1 MKKAFK
7 CLISSILIFA
17 MVVTTGISSKAA
29 ELKDGTVSQASVQT
43 SEAELCGSNAKGGI
57 TTHSWKRWI
66 ATNSTWHFY
75 SIYAVYE
82 IPDKLKNAEW
92 TISNKQIAKVVK
104 TKNGMAIRTGKKTGT
119 VVVQTKYRSESET
132 VVYKINIQVVKALSA
147 YKGKSVKAELV
158 ELDSDYMM
166 VCYMLYNGTDKERRY
181 NNNRK
186 LKKYENGKW
195 KTVAEKNITWTNWYD
210 LPAHSRKYVTFNLG
224 DHYDLSKLKKGTY
237 RLYVGYGKK
246 YITFKTK

>member
-1 MKKAFK
+1 
-7 CLISSILIFA
+7 
-17 MVVTTGISSKAA
+17 
-29 ELKDGTVSQASVQT
+29 
-43 SEAELCGSNAKGGI
+43 
-57 TTHSWKRWI
+57 
-66 ATNSTWHFY
+66 
-75 SIYAVYE
+75 
-82 IPDKLKNAEW
+82 
-92 TISNKQIAKVVK
+92 
-104 TKNGMAIRTGKKTGT
+104 MAIRTGKKTGT
-119 VVVQTKYRSESET
+119 VVVQTKYRSESGT
-132 VVYKINIQVVKALSA
+132 VVYKIKIQVVKALSA

-166 VCYMLYNGTDKERRY
+166 VCYMLYNGTNKERRY

-237 RLYVGYGKK
+237 RLYVGYVKK
-246 YITFKTK
+246 YITFKIK

>member
-1 MKKAFK
+1 M
-7 CLISSILIFA
+7 SSILILA

-29 ELKDGTVSQASVQT
+29 EFKDGAVSQASVQA

-66 ATNSTWHFY
+66 ATNTTWHFY

-92 TISNKQIAKVVK
+92 TVSNKQIAKVVK

-119 VVVQTKYRSESET
+119 VVVQTKYRSESGT
-132 VVYKINIQVVKALSA
+132 VVYKIKIQVVKALSA

-166 VCYMLYNGTDKERRY
+166 VCYMLYNGTNKERRY

-195 KTVAEKNITWTNWYD
+195 KKVDAKSITISKGYV
-210 LPAHSRKYVTFNLG
+210 LPAHSCKYWTFNLA
-224 DHYDLSKLKKGTY
+224 DRYDLSKLEKGQY
-237 RLYVGYGKK
+237 RLYVGYSNK
-246 YITFKTK
+246 YVSFKIK